1 MRKKLA
7 QLAKNLILLP
17 VLALLLSGC
26 AAPDLNKTVVFTT
39 GFNDEDVFRIED
51 SICSL
56 TEIMVYLVN
65 TQEGYEETFGRDIWK
80 KETDTGTIESRLKES
95 VLAKVAQ
102 IKAMNLLAKENEITL
117 SDSEITL
124 AKQAAE
130 EYYSSLS
137 EADITAMNNVT
148 KEDIVGI
155 YMEQALAGKLYHYI
169 IRDINPEISDD
180 EARTITVEQI
190 LLKTYSLDA
199 KGEKASFSESEKK
212 TAYFKARAILAS
224 LNDGKSFEELM
235 SEYNEAD
242 ESIISF
248 GKGMMEEVY
257 ETAAFNLGKD
267 EVSGII
273 ETSEGYVILKCITT
287 FNREETEA
295 NKIKI
300 VAQRKKDVFGSQYDT
315 FVQSLTKELNQKLWD
330 SVTLVEDEN
339 VSSSWLMEVYYK
351 YFDA

>member
-1 MRKKLA
+1 MKRHKH
-7 QLAKNLILLP
+7 NLPNFIVLLLS
-17 VLALLLSGC
+17 VILLSGC
-26 AAPDLNKTVVFTT
+26 AAPNFSREVVFTT
-39 GFNDEDVFRIED
+39 GFSDEDVFRIED

-65 TQEGYEETFGRDIWK
+65 TQDDYEATFGTDIWEK
-80 KETDTGTIESRLKES
+80 KTDTGTIEDRLKET

-102 IKAMNLLAKENEITL
+102 IKAMNLLAKEKDINLTE
-117 SDSEITL
+117 SEISL
-124 AKQAAE
+124 AEQAAD

-137 EADITAMNNVT
+137 EADIAAMNNAT
-148 KEDIVGI
+148 KEDIAEI
-155 YMEQALAGKLYHYI
+155 YKEQALAEKLYNYI

-199 KGEKASFSESEKK
+199 KGERVDFSESEKK
-212 TAYFKARAILAS
+212 TAYFKARTILS
-224 LNDGKSFEELM
+224 NLNEEKSFEELM
-235 SEYNEAD
+235 SEYNEAE

-248 GKGMMEEVY
+248 GKGEMEEVF

-287 FNREETEA
+287 FNRDETEA

-330 SVTLVEDEN
+330 SITLVEDEN
-339 VSSSWLMEVYYK
+339 VSTSGLMEVYDK
-351 YFDA
+351 YFGT